1 MLSSPRRIAVVVL
14 AGLIGFALQTWA
26 SVDDAVTHGILIG
39 MLVSLF
45 VPAGTKVCSIKPR

>member
-26 SVDDAVTHGILIG
+26 LMDHAVAHGILVG

-45 VPAGTKVCSIKPR
+45 VPAGGTSCSIKPR